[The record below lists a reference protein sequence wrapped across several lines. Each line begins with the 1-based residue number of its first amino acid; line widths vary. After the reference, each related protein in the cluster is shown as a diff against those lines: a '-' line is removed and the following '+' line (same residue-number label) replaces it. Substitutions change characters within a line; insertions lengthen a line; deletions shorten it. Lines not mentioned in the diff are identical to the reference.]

1 MRRWSWAEFLEVR
14 QEVLAGWPTGREVDL
29 EEAVAY
35 HRTLSPEKNYVW
47 RVQRAKARGETLT
60 QPRGGVALIDEHIDL
75 VRHLQDAGDCDLCCT
90 TTDSYTRNEQFAEAE
105 RAIQESRRAGRSL
118 LNGLPVVNHGLKEVR
133 RLVEAVRRPLI
144 CLSGTARPRLT
155 AEVALGA
162 GFTAFLGACI
172 SYNMAY
178 TKDYPLATAIRNYQY
193 LDRLAAHYQER
204 GCAIHREQPGF
215 ITGTLIPPG
224 LGVAIAAIE
233 AVLGAAQGLNHYSVG
248 LTHNMALVQDVAALR
263 ALEAVTRSTLARFG
277 FPSTFVTTASHQF
290 MGAFPEDEGQAYGV
304 IGLGA
309 AIAVLGGAT
318 QIITKSAHE
327 AHGIPTKAVNA
338 AGLRATKQVIRML
351 RGQRLPIDGAVAEEQ
366 ALIEE
371 EAQAIIGRV
380 ADLGEGDLAVGIPR
394 AFEAGVLDVPWS
406 PSRFNANQAMP
417 VRDALGAVRYLTPGN
432 IPLPARVL
440 AHNRARLDERAA
452 RTGRK
457 PDYRLALEDVRAIA
471 EPIGRV
477 APEDEAGSPAG
488 PG

>member
-1 MRRWSWAEFLEVR
+1 MTAPLSTRRWSWEQFLAVR
-14 QEVLAGWPTGREVDL
+14 QEVLALWPTGRDVDL
-29 EEAVAY
+29 EETMAY
-35 HRTLSPEKNYVW
+35 HRTLPPEKNYVW
-47 RVQRAKARGETLT
+47 RVQRAKSAGETLT
-60 QPRGGVALIDEHIDL
+60 QPRGGVALVDEHIAL

-118 LNGLPVVNHGLKEVR
+118 LNGLPVVNHGAKEVR

-178 TKDYPLATAIRNYQY
+178 TKDYPLEAAIRNYQY
-193 LDRLAAHYQER
+193 LDRLAAHYQEA
-204 GCAIHREQPGF
+204 GCPIHREQPGF

-233 AVLGAAQGLNHYSVG
+233 AILGAAQGLNHYSVG
-248 LTHNMALVQDVAALR
+248 LTQNMALVQDVAALR

-277 FPSTFVTTASHQF
+277 FPDTFVTTASHQF

-304 IGLGA
+304 IALGA

-318 QIITKSAHE
+318 QIITKSVHE
-327 AHGIPTKAVNA
+327 AHGIPTKEINA

-351 RGQRLPIDGAVAEEQ
+351 HGQRLPVDAAVAEEQ
-366 ALIEE
+366 AMIEE
-371 EAQAIIGRV
+371 EAEAIIARV
-380 ADLGEGDLAVGIPR
+380 ADLSEGDLAVGIPR
-394 AFEAGVLDVPWS
+394 AFEAGILDVPWS
-406 PSRFNANQAMP
+406 PSRLNANQAMP
-417 VRDALGAVRYLTPGN
+417 VRDALGAVRYLTTGN
-432 IPLPARVL
+432 IPVPPRVL
-440 AHNRARLDERAA
+440 DYNRARLEERAV
-452 RTGRK
+452 RSGRQA
-457 PDYRLALEDVRAIA
+457 DYRMALADVRAIA
-471 EPIGRV
+471 EPLGRGV
-477 APEDEAGSPAG
+477 AE
-488 PG
+488 